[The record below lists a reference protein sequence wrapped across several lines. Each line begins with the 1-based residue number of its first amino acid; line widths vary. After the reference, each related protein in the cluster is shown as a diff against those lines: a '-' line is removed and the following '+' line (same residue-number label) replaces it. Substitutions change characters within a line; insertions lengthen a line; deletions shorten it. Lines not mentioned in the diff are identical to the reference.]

1 MTNKPTTSKLFWI
14 QESFYKNSLFFLS
27 PFAFCFDL
35 MCRKKKVNNEKF
47 NGPKIIIVVWKLRKE
62 YFFFCYQ
69 KKDKIFGQF
78 SSTKKKSKKK
88 IQWPEE
94 VEQPRKNTTEQQQSL
109 SLFLNVYLSV
119 LATSI
124 SSKHSAGHLSRI
136 LCCLLVHHCWIQST
150 NEKKI
155 CPQSFQR
162 FFFWLLFND
171 FIRIKTYNLSKRIE
185 TNNKQRCMY
194 IEGWMRWI
202 PRKDKFNWIEL
213 KFIIHSIFF
222 LHSKHTECISL
233 PIKWKH
239 KNIAAVCL
247 KMSVRLYWPS
257 SLTSVSGHSVQ
268 ISNVGL
274 LLLLCHHHLIFF
286 YPIKRSGHLV
296 KHSYARTHQK
306 LSFPLSFQP
315 LGREREREG
324 KKIL

>member
-1 MTNKPTTSKLFWI
+1 MKSSMDRKLLLLLLL
-14 QESFYKNSLFFLS
+14 ENS
-27 PFAFCFDL
+27 
-35 MCRKKKVNNEKF
+35 E
-47 NGPKIIIVVWKLRKE
+47 KE
-62 YFFFCYQ
+62 YFFFLLS
-69 KKDKIFGQF
+69 KKGSNIWSIFF
-78 SSTKKKSKKK
+78 NKKKK

-94 VEQPRKNTTEQQQSL
+94 VEQQQKKHCKTTKDSL
-109 SLFLNVYLSV
+109 SFLNVYLSV
-119 LATSI
+119 LATS
-124 SSKHSAGHLSRI
+124 SKHSADHLSRI

-185 TNNKQRCMY
+185 MNSKKKQRCMY
-194 IEGWMRWI
+194 VEGWIRWI
-202 PRKDKFNWIEL
+202 PRKIKFNWIEL

-222 LHSKHTECISL
+222 LHSIHTECISL

-274 LLLLCHHHLIFF
+274 LLLLLCHHHHHRHLIFF

-306 LSFPLSFQP
+306 LSSPSPFNH
-315 LGREREREG
+315 
-324 KKIL
+324 